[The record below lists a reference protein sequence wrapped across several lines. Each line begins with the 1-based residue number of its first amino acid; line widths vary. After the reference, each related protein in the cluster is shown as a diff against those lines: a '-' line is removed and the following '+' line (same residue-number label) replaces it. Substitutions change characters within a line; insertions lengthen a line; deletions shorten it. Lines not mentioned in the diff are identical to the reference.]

1 MVLVKI
7 VRYLTFCSV
16 IGNIFTIM
24 KTKHKPNPEEFFST
38 TPVFTLQSFADYYGK
53 NRLSDASNILK
64 YHRRKG
70 RIVNISRTIYA
81 VVPYGANA
89 EVFEPDRYLVAAA
102 ARDNGIFCYHAAL
115 ELLGFSHSI
124 WKDCTVFCTLRHKNI
139 NMRNSTIRFL
149 GTPSP
154 LKACPDIGTSTII
167 RKNVNLL
174 VTGRERTLIEGF
186 RKPYHSGGLEKL
198 VVSASGFGVLD
209 LDLLIRVLE
218 VYNQK
223 NLWAAVGWFLN
234 QNMEQFGITSSYLNQ
249 FEQKKPISPQYLP
262 GTYGNGSLDKRWNII
277 LPDNLP
283 GKFEGHA
290 T

>member
-7 VRYLTFCSV
+7 AYYLTFCSV
-16 IGNIFTIM
+16 IGNIFTNM
-24 KTKHKPNPEEFFST
+24 KTKYKPNPEEFFST

-89 EVFEPDRYLVAAA
+89 EIFEPDRYLVAAA

-124 WKDCTVFCTLRHKNI
+124 WKDCTVFCSLRHNRI
-139 NMRNSTIRFL
+139 NMRNATIRFL
-149 GTPSP
+149 STPSL
-154 LKACPDIGTSTII
+154 LKACPDIGTRTIT
-167 RKNVNLL
+167 RKNINLQ
-174 VTGRERTLIEGF
+174 VTGRERTLVEGF
-186 RKPYHSGGLEKL
+186 RKPYHSGGLEEF

-209 LDLLIRVLE
+209 LDLLKRVLE

-234 QNMEQFGITSSYLNQ
+234 QNMELFGVTSSYLNQ
-249 FEQKKPISPQYLP
+249 LEQKKPISPQYLP
-262 GTYGNGSLDKRWNII
+262 GTYRNGSLDKRWNII
-277 LPDNLP
+277 LPDNLA

>member
-1 MVLVKI
+1 M
-7 VRYLTFCSV
+7 R
-16 IGNIFTIM
+16 
-24 KTKHKPNPEEFFST
+24 TKHKPNPEEFFT
-38 TPVFTLQSFADYYGK
+38 TKPVFTLQSFADYYGK

-81 VVPYGANA
+81 AVPYGVNA
-89 EVFEPDRYLVAAA
+89 EIFEPDRYLVAAA
-102 ARDNGIFCYHAAL
+102 ARDKGIFCYHAAL

-124 WKDCTVFCTLRHKNI
+124 WKDCTLFCSSRHKII
-139 NMRNSTIRFL
+139 NMRNAIIRFL
-149 GTPSP
+149 DTPSA
-154 LKACPDIGTSTII
+154 LKACPDIGTSTIV
-167 RKNVNLL
+167 RKNINLL

-186 RKPYHSGGLEKL
+186 RKPYHSGGLEEFA
-198 VVSASGFGVLD
+198 VSASGFGVLD
-209 LDLLIRVLE
+209 LDLLMQILE

-234 QNMEQFGITSSYLNQ
+234 RNMERFGVTGSYLNQ
-249 FEQKKPISPQYLP
+249 FEQKLPVSPQYLP
-262 GTYGNGSLDKRWNII
+262 VTYRNGSLDRRWNII
-277 LPDNLP
+277 IPDNLA

>member
-1 MVLVKI
+1 M
-7 VRYLTFCSV
+7 
-16 IGNIFTIM
+16 GNIFTIM
-24 KTKHKPNPEEFFST
+24 ETKLKPNPEEFFST

-70 RIVNISRTIYA
+70 RIVNISRTVYA
-81 VVPYGANA
+81 VVPYGAKVGA
-89 EVFEPDRYLVAAA
+89 FEPDRYLIAAA
-102 ARDNGIFCYHAAL
+102 VRDKGIFCYHAAL
-115 ELLGFSHSI
+115 ELMGFSHSI
-124 WKDCTVFCTLRHKNI
+124 WNDCTVFCSSRHKNI
-139 NMRNSTIRFL
+139 NMRNATIRFL
-149 GTPSP
+149 GTPAP

-186 RKPYHSGGLEKL
+186 RKPYHSGGLEEL

-209 LDLLIRVLE
+209 LDLLVRVLE

-234 QNMEQFGITSSYLNQ
+234 QNMEQFGVASSYLNQ

-262 GTYGNGSLDKRWNII
+262 GTYGNGSLVKRWNII
-277 LPDNLP
+277 LPDDLL